1 MNEKVLNSVLSGQ
14 QDNNIKFNDLRLLLS
29 QLGFS
34 ERIRGDHYI
43 YVKQNIREIIN
54 IQPNG
59 KMAKGYQVKQIR
71 DIILKYGW
79 GR

>member
-1 MNEKVLNSVLSGQ
+1 MNEKVLKSVLSGQ
-14 QDNNIKFNDLRLLLS
+14 QDNNIKFNDLRMLLS

-34 ERIRGDHYI
+34 ERVKGDHFI
-43 YVKQNIREIIN
+43 YVKQNIPEIIN

-59 KMAKGYQVKQIR
+59 KMAKGYQVRQIR
-71 DIILKYGW
+71 DIILTYGL